1 MIKRMEEAKAPQAS
15 VMRKAWFEY
24 VRKTRVKMSKGQ
36 KVKATHREAMKH
48 ASTGWPVEKAK
59 LARKLAREE
68 KKRKKAAT

>member
-1 MIKRMEEAKAPQAS
+1 MIKSMEEAKAPQVS

-24 VRKTRVKMSKGQ
+24 VRKTRVKLSKGQ
-36 KVKATHREAMKH
+36 KVKATHREAMQH

-68 KKRKKAAT
+68 KKRKKSTT